1 MKVLIKEKAKIW
13 INGKE
18 FSFDAGMQDIED
30 DKARILIEAGYA
42 EKVEEKKVEE
52 KIEEPEKPKKGKA

>member
-13 INGKE
+13 INGVE
-18 FSFDAGMQDIED
+18 FSFEAGVQDVDD

-42 EKVEEKKVEE
+42 EKVEE
-52 KIEEPEKPKKGKA
+52 PEKSKKGKAEQ

>member
-1 MKVLIKEKAKIW
+1 MKVLIKEKAMIW
-13 INGKE
+13 VNGEE

-42 EKVEEKKVEE
+42 EKVEEK
-52 KIEEPEKPKKGKA
+52 IEEPEKPKKGKAEQ

>member
-13 INGKE
+13 INGEE
-18 FSFDAGMQDIED
+18 FSFDAGVQDIDD

-42 EKVEEKKVEE
+42 EKVEEQE
-52 KIEEPEKPKKGKA
+52 KLKKGKAEQ

>member
-13 INGKE
+13 INGEE
-18 FSFDAGMQDIED
+18 FSFDAGVQDVDD

-42 EKVEEKKVEE
+42 EKVA
-52 KIEEPEKPKKGKA
+52 EPEKPKKGKAEQ